1 MSLFTLD
8 AAAWAIKAPVLVAT
22 VSAIFV
28 SPNHNR
34 FHRRFGAQ
42 RQGNARVCIKY
53 FPRSGL
59 RTVRL
64 SYCLVGKEQKSAVF
78 CKREKFFIDIAPLG
92 LKRHGF

>member
-1 MSLFTLD
+1 MFVPRISDVRRDAMQHQPHHQTLQLIRFPVERRSIESFHLFIHAD

-42 RQGNARVCIKY
+42 RQGNARVCI
-53 FPRSGL
+53 
-59 RTVRL
+59 
-64 SYCLVGKEQKSAVF
+64 
-78 CKREKFFIDIAPLG
+78 
-92 LKRHGF
+92 

>member
-1 MSLFTLD
+1 MATPAASSDAPFIRFPVERRSIEVSISLFTLL

-42 RQGNARVCIKY
+42 RQGNARVYI
-53 FPRSGL
+53 
-59 RTVRL
+59 
-64 SYCLVGKEQKSAVF
+64 
-78 CKREKFFIDIAPLG
+78 
-92 LKRHGF
+92 